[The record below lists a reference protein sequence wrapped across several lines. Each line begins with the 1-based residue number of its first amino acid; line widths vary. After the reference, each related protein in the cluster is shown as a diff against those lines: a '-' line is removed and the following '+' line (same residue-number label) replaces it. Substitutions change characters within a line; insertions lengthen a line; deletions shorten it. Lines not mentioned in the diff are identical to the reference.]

1 MKKQNEASFTTSL
14 RGKIMIAALAGIVAL
29 GAAWYISRFAF
40 GQMLQTVEELS
51 EPNEKLQMVNA
62 IFHGIVN
69 MDRFEEIE
77 NFPTSES
84 ESLEILSETD
94 RIQISL
100 DSLAILCADNERQT
114 SLIDSVRHLL
124 EQREEVMFRFL
135 EERKKLAQNNYV
147 NEELKLLQEIVDNPM
162 TDSLVLTKAHKII
175 TRIEKSADTVVVQTE
190 SSSALMDFLRG
201 IVGKNKKSET
211 LEITKEDEIVEEELN
226 TQIDTLVFTRRDSV
240 LTVAQNLIGSISASQ
255 KKKRE
260 SYFAREEELAAIERS
275 FVAQVVAILSTVE
288 QEVIRQN
295 TDNTAS
301 AQKVVT
307 ESVRNISIVLLAF
320 FVVTFILVLLI
331 LIDISRSARYRLQLV
346 NAKEEAEYHSAAR
359 QRFLS
364 NMSHEIRTPLQSIIG
379 YAEQLQQAERPDKED
394 INSIYSSSSH
404 LLQIVNE
411 VLDFNRINSGK
422 FTFEENPFNLQELL
436 KEVTFNLKPQ
446 VRAKGIELIL
456 EDQSGLKTDLIG
468 DAFRLK
474 QILFNLLGNAIK
486 FTESGHVK
494 LKVRSVKKGLGSQII
509 FTVEDTGIGIEK
521 DKIGAIFSQFE
532 QADASIS
539 RTFGGSGLGLSIVKS
554 LVESR
559 DGSIN
564 VQSTPGKGSVFQVTL
579 TYAHVETNL
588 LQNNVKSID
597 PGSFNGTVWLVDDDK
612 LIARLCSTI
621 LSKYNVEHRV
631 FHTAEDLLFIPWD
644 SQVKLVLTDIRL
656 PGIGGRELCAAL
668 RKKHGASLRIAAMT
682 AEAVPE
688 EREAILKSG
697 FNQIL
702 HKPFNQSDLLNLILE
717 FAAEGAL
724 SESAEKPESTGKDH
738 PDFRN
743 LKKMTMEDPD
753 LMRSILALF
762 IQDSLEDL
770 EKIFLAV
777 SIADSDAA
785 SDLFHRLAGRIAQ
798 IGDTDLAA
806 KFRKFEIDI
815 RNGRKVGDMEKQIKS
830 ASILLEKLVIQVKDE
845 MLRLEKETSE

>member
-1 MKKQNEASFTTSL
+1 
-14 RGKIMIAALAGIVAL
+14 MIAAFAGIVAL
-29 GAAWYISRFAF
+29 GAAWFISRFAF
-40 GQMLQTVEELS
+40 SQMLQTVEELS
-51 EPNEKLQMVNA
+51 EPNEKLEMVNN
-62 IFHGIVN
+62 IFRRIVN
-69 MDRFEEIE
+69 MNRFEEIKD
-77 NFPTSES
+77 FPTSES

-94 RIQISL
+94 QIQISI
-100 DSLAILCADNERQT
+100 DSLAVLCVDNPRQIV
-114 SLIDSVRHLL
+114 LIDSVRYMLD
-124 EQREEVMFRFL
+124 QREEVMFRFL

-190 SSSALMDFLRG
+190 SSSALRDFLRG

-211 LEITKEDEIVEEELN
+211 IEITKKDEIVEEELN

-240 LTVAQNLIGSISASQ
+240 LTVAQKLIGSISTSQ

-275 FVAQVVAILSTVE
+275 FVAQVVDILSTVE

-295 TDNTAS
+295 KDNTAS

-436 KEVTFNLKPQ
+436 KEVIFNLKPQ

-486 FTESGHVK
+486 FTNSGYVK
-494 LKVRSVKKGLGSQII
+494 LKVRSIKKGLGSEII
-509 FTVEDTGIGIEK
+509 FAVEDTGIGIEK
-521 DKIGAIFSQFE
+521 DKISAIFSQFE

-554 LVESR
+554 LVENR

-564 VQSTPGKGSVFQVTL
+564 VQSTPGKGSIFQVTL
-579 TYAHVETNL
+579 TYAHVEANL
-588 LQNNVKSID
+588 LQNNAKSID
-597 PGSFNGTVWLVDDDK
+597 SGSFNGTVWLVDDDK

-668 RKKHGASLRIAAMT
+668 RLKHGASLRIAAMT

-697 FNQIL
+697 FDQIL

-717 FAAEGAL
+717 FDAEGAL
-724 SESAEKPESTGKDH
+724 SESAEKPESSGKDH

-743 LKKMTMEDPD
+743 LKKMTMGDSD
-753 LMRSILALF
+753 LMQSILALF
-762 IQDSLEDL
+762 IQDSLADNKDIL
-770 EKIFLAV
+770 QAV
-777 SIADSDAA
+777 SRADSDAA

-798 IGDTDLAA
+798 IGDSDLAA
-806 KFRKFEIDI
+806 KFRKFEINI

-830 ASILLEKLVIQVKDE
+830 ASVLLEKLVLQVKDE